1 LFRLIAA
8 KIKIMLIYIIAIY
21 LVVTFILTAIGIE
34 RYSEGLKIF
43 ITSLLLTPF
52 VGLVLML
59 RQKRSSSRISYYYCK
74 ECDYIFPV
82 KMTNCPICAEQHKK
96 IRLTKYTSP
105 NDVTK
110 SIKTL
115 NVA

>member
-1 LFRLIAA
+1 
-8 KIKIMLIYIIAIY
+8 MLIYIITIY
-21 LVVTFILTAIGIE
+21 LVITFLLTAIGVE
-34 RYSEGLKIF
+34 KYSEGLKIF
-43 ITSLLLTPF
+43 FTSLLLTPI

-59 RQKRSSSRISYYYCK
+59 RQRRRSSRINYYYCG

-82 KMTNCPICAEQHKK
+82 KMSHCPICAEQHKK
-96 IRLTKYTSP
+96 IRLIKYTSP

-115 NVA
+115 KVA